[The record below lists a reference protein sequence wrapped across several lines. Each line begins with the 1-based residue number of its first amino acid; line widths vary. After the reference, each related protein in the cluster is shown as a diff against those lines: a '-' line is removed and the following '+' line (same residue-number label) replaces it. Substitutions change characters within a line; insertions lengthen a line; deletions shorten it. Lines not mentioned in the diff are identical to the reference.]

1 MLTVA
6 CKYLKVPSMLTSLPQ
21 ITSFGYNA
29 KESLILGVPGGA
41 VEIVALLL
49 NGYVG
54 HITGQRILAS
64 LGGLVAAIIGMLL
77 IVALPLS
84 NNVGRLIGYYLT
96 QASPTPFVALL
107 SLISSNV
114 AGYTKKTTVAAL
126 YLIGYCAGNI
136 IGESTEKKEIRG
148 KRNMETTL
156 TQLPGPQTFRPQD
169 APRYVPAEVT
179 VIVCWG
185 VCLFLLVG
193 VWMWYRRENKK
204 KILFTARSE
213 YVRLENQE

>member
-1 MLTVA
+1 VLT
-6 CKYLKVPSMLTSLPQ
+6 
-21 ITSFGYNA
+21 
-29 KESLILGVPGGA
+29 
-41 VEIVALLL
+41 
-49 NGYVG
+49 
-54 HITGQRILAS
+54 S
-64 LGGLVAAIIGMLL
+64 LGGLVASIVGMLL
-77 IVALPLS
+77 IVALPLE
-84 NNVGRLIGYYLT
+84 NHVGRLIGYYLT

-136 IGESTEKKEIRG
+136 IGECSIHRTECRTS
-148 KRNMETTL
+148 RTSALTL
-156 TQLPGPQTFRPQD
+156 QGPQTFRPKD

-204 KILFTARSE
+204 KVLFTARPE